1 MPLVSALAASHAP
14 NILLEP
20 GREWEDFMD
29 LHYSMAPQVSASRPT
44 FEQQKQLRQEAE
56 AAFAALRAD
65 LEAARP
71 DVLIVVANDQFV
83 NFFWN
88 NIPTFF
94 VTIGDE
100 VKGQFTRHRFH
111 YRNHKEL
118 GKAIIRAGMDKGIDF
133 SYGERIELQHTQN
146 VPLYFLLPEPKIPI
160 LPLYV
165 NTWVDPA
172 PSPRRCYQVGE
183 LIREVA
189 GDSKE
194 RVAILATGGL
204 SHFPG
209 SPRIGE
215 IDEGFDHK
223 LLEVMRQGKGRS
235 LVEYSV
241 ADLLQ
246 AGDTEFLNWMVV
258 VGAVG
263 DVKATYT
270 AYMPDFV
277 ATGWGFVSWKMNES
291 RV

>member
-1 MPLVSALAASHAP
+1 MPLVSALCASHAP

-29 LHYSMAPQVSASRPT
+29 LHYSMAPSGTASRPT
-44 FEQQKQLRQEAE
+44 FDQQKKLRQDAE
-56 AAFAALRAD
+56 TAFAALRSD
-65 LEAARP
+65 LEQANP

-94 VTIGDE
+94 VTTADE
-100 VKGQFTRHRFH
+100 VKGQFTQHKFH
-111 YRNHKEL
+111 YKNHKEL
-118 GKAIIRAGMDKGIDF
+118 GKAIVRAGMERGIDF
-133 SYGERIELQHTQN
+133 SYGEHIELQHTQN
-146 VPLYFLLPEPKIPI
+146 VPLYFLLPQPTIPI
-160 LPLYV
+160 LPVYV
-165 NTWVDPA
+165 NTWVDPS

-183 LIREVA
+183 LIRAVA
-189 GDSKE
+189 EQSSE

-215 IDEGFDHK
+215 IDESFDHQ
-223 LLEVMRQGKGRS
+223 LLDVMRQGKGKG
-235 LVEYSV
+235 LVDYSV
-241 ADLLQ
+241 QDLLQ

-258 VGAVG
+258 VGAIG
-263 DVKATYT
+263 DAKATYT

-277 ATGWGFVSWKMNES
+277 ATGWGFVSWKLS
-291 RV
+291 

>member
-20 GREWEDFMD
+20 GAEWEDFMN
-29 LHYSMAPQVSASRPT
+29 LHYSMAPQGSASRPT
-44 FEQQKQLRQEAE
+44 LEQQKKLRQDAE
-56 AAFAALRAD
+56 TAFAALRAD
-65 LEAARP
+65 LEQARP

-94 VTIGDE
+94 VTLADQ
-100 VKGQFTRHRFH
+100 VKGQFTRHRFR

-118 GKAIIRAGMDKGIDF
+118 GRAIVRAGMDKGIDF
-133 SYGERIELQHTQN
+133 SFGEHIELQHTQN
-146 VPLYFLLPEPKIPI
+146 VPLYFLLPEPTIPI
-160 LPLYV
+160 LPIYV

-172 PSPRRCYQVGE
+172 PTPRRCYQVGE

-189 GDSKE
+189 TQSSE

-215 IDEGFDHK
+215 IDTQFDHK
-223 LLEVMRQGKGRS
+223 LLEVMRQGQGPS
-235 LVEYSV
+235 LAGYSV
-241 ADLLQ
+241 EELLQ
-246 AGDTEFLNWMVV
+246 AGDSEFLNWMVV
-258 VGAVG
+258 VGSVG
-263 DVKATYT
+263 AAKATYT
-270 AYMPDFV
+270 SYMPDFV
-277 ATGWGFVSWKMNES
+277 ATGWGFVSWKL
-291 RV
+291 

>member
-1 MPLVSALAASHAP
+1 MALVSALAASHAP

-29 LHYSMAPQVSASRPT
+29 LHYSMAPQSSATRPT
-44 FEQQKQLRQEAE
+44 LDQQLKLRKDAE
-56 AAFAALRAD
+56 AAFAVLRAD
-65 LEAARP
+65 MEQAKP

-94 VTIGDE
+94 VAVGDE
-100 VKGQFTRHRFH
+100 AKGQFTRHKFH

-118 GKAIIRAGMDKGIDF
+118 GKAIVRAGIDRGIDF
-133 SYGERIELQHTQN
+133 SYGEHIELQHTQN
-146 VPLYFLLPEPKIPI
+146 VPLYFLLPEPTIPI
-160 LPLYV
+160 LPIYV

-172 PSPRRCYQVGE
+172 PSPRRCYQIGE
-183 LIREVA
+183 LIRDVA
-189 GDSKE
+189 AGAKE

-215 IDEGFDHK
+215 IDEKFDHQ
-223 LLEVMRQGKGRS
+223 LLEVMRQGRGKT
-235 LVEYSV
+235 LVDYSV
-241 ADLLQ
+241 QDLLA

-258 VGAVG
+258 LGAVG
-263 DVKATYT
+263 DAKASYT
-270 AYMPDFV
+270 EYMPDFV
-277 ATGWGFVSWKMNES
+277 ATGWGFVSWKL
-291 RV
+291 

>member
-20 GREWEDFMD
+20 GREWEDFMN
-29 LHYSMAPQVSASRPT
+29 LHYSMAPQSTASRPT
-44 FEQQKQLRQEAE
+44 FEQQKKLRQDAE
-56 AAFAALRAD
+56 AAFAALRTD
-65 LEAARP
+65 LEAAKP

-94 VTIGDE
+94 VTIADE
-100 VKGQFTRHRFH
+100 VQGQFTRHKFH

-118 GKAIIRAGMDKGIDF
+118 GKAIVRAGMDRGIDF
-133 SYGERIELQHTQN
+133 SYGEHIELQHTQN
-146 VPLYFLLPEPKIPI
+146 VPLYFLLREPTIPI
-160 LPLYV
+160 LPIYV

-183 LIREVA
+183 LIRAVA
-189 GDSKE
+189 DQSQE

-215 IDEGFDHK
+215 IDESFDHK
-223 LLEVMRQGKGRS
+223 LLEVMREGKGKS
-235 LVEYSV
+235 LIDYSV
-241 ADLLQ
+241 QDLLQ

-263 DVKATYT
+263 DAKASFT

-277 ATGWGFVSWKMNES
+277 ATGWGFVSWKS
-291 RV
+291 L

>member
-1 MPLVSALAASHAP
+1 MPFVSALAASHAP

-20 GREWEDFMD
+20 GHEWEDFMN
-29 LHYSMAPQVSASRPT
+29 LHYSMAPSGTASRPT
-44 FEQQKQLRQEAE
+44 VEQQLKLRRDAE
-56 AAFAALRAD
+56 TAFATLRRD
-65 LEAARP
+65 LEQARP
-71 DVLIVVANDQFV
+71 DVLIVIANDQFV

-94 VTIGDE
+94 VSIGDE
-100 VKGQFTRHRFH
+100 VKGQFTRHKFH
-111 YRNHKEL
+111 YRNHKDL
-118 GKAIIRAGMDKGIDF
+118 GKAIVRSGMEKGIDF
-133 SYGERIELQHTQN
+133 SYGERVELQHTQT
-146 VPLYFLLPEPKIPI
+146 VPLYFLLPEPTIPI
-160 LPLYV
+160 LPIYV

-172 PSPRRCYQVGE
+172 PSPKRCYHIGE

-189 GDSKE
+189 DQAKE

-215 IDEGFDHK
+215 IDESFDHK
-223 LLEVMRQGKGRS
+223 LLEVLRQGKGRS
-235 LVEYSV
+235 LADYSV
-241 ADLLQ
+241 QDLLQ

-263 DVKATYT
+263 EAKATYT

-277 ATGWGFVSWKMNES
+277 ATGWGFVSWKFN
-291 RV
+291 

>member
-20 GREWEDFMD
+20 GPEWEDFMN
-29 LHYSMAPQVSASRPT
+29 LHYSMAPQGTARRPS
-44 FEQQKQLRQEAE
+44 FEQQAKLRKDAE

-65 LEAARP
+65 LEAAKP

-94 VTIGDE
+94 VTIADA
-100 VKGQFTRHRFH
+100 VKGQFTRHKFH
-111 YRNHKEL
+111 YQNHKEL
-118 GKAIIRAGMDKGIDF
+118 GKAIIRAGMAGGIDF
-133 SYGERIELQHTQN
+133 SYGEHIELQHTQN
-146 VPLYFLLPEPKIPI
+146 VPLYFLLPEPTIPI
-160 LPLYV
+160 LPIYV

-183 LIREVA
+183 LIRAVA
-189 GDSKE
+189 DQSKE

-215 IDEGFDHK
+215 IDESFDHK
-223 LLEVMRQGKGRS
+223 LLEVMRQGKGKS
-235 LVEYSV
+235 LVDYSV
-241 ADLLQ
+241 QDLLQ

-258 VGAVG
+258 IGAVG
-263 DVKATYT
+263 NAKATYT

-277 ATGWGFVSWKMNES
+277 ATGWGFVSWKS
-291 RV
+291 L

>member
-29 LHYSMAPQVSASRPT
+29 LHYSMAPQSSASRPT
-44 FEQQKQLRQEAE
+44 FEQQKKLRQDAE
-56 AAFAALRAD
+56 TAFAALRKD
-65 LEAARP
+65 LEAAQP

-94 VTIGDE
+94 VAVGDE
-100 VKGQFTRHRFH
+100 VEGQFTRHHFH
-111 YRNHKEL
+111 YRNHKNL
-118 GKAIIRAGMDKGIDF
+118 GKAIVRAGMERGIDF
-133 SYGERIELQHTQN
+133 SYGEKIELQHTQN
-146 VPLYFLLPEPKIPI
+146 VPLYFLLREPKIPV
-160 LPLYV
+160 LPIYV

-183 LIREVA
+183 LIRAVA
-189 GDSKE
+189 ANSNE
-194 RVAILATGGL
+194 RIAILATGGL

-223 LLEVMRQGKGRS
+223 LLEVLRQGNGRT
-235 LVEYSV
+235 LVDYSV
-241 ADLLQ
+241 QDLLQ

-258 VGAVG
+258 IGAVG
-263 DVKATYT
+263 DAKASYT

-277 ATGWGFVSWKMNES
+277 ATGWGFVSWKL
-291 RV
+291 

>member
-20 GREWEDFMD
+20 GAEWEDFMN
-29 LHYSMAPQVSASRPT
+29 LHYSMAPQGSATRPT
-44 FEQQKQLRQEAE
+44 LEQQKKLRKDAE
-56 AAFAALRAD
+56 EAFAVLRAD
-65 LEAARP
+65 LEGAKP

-94 VTIGDE
+94 VTTADE
-100 VKGQFTRHRFH
+100 VKGQFTRHKFQ
-111 YRNHKEL
+111 YQNHKDL
-118 GKAIIRAGMDKGIDF
+118 GRAIVRAGMQKGIDF
-133 SYGERIELQHTQN
+133 SFGEHIELQHTQV

-160 LPLYV
+160 LPIYV

-172 PSPRRCYQVGE
+172 PSPGRCYKVGE
-183 LIREVA
+183 VIREVA
-189 GDSKE
+189 DHSDQ

-215 IDEGFDHK
+215 IDTNFDHK
-223 LLEVMRQGKGRS
+223 LLEVMREGKGRS
-235 LVEYSV
+235 LVDYSV
-241 ADLLQ
+241 EELLQ

-258 VGAVG
+258 IGTVG
-263 DVKATYT
+263 DARASHTS
-270 AYMPDFV
+270 YMPDLV
-277 ATGWGFVSWKMNES
+277 ATGWGFVSWRLN
-291 RV
+291 

>member
-1 MPLVSALAASHAP
+1 MPLVCALAASHAP

-29 LHYSMAPQVSASRPT
+29 LHYSMAPQSSASRPT
-44 FEQQKQLRQEAE
+44 LDQQKKLRRDAE
-56 AAFAALRAD
+56 AAFAVLRNDFEQAK
-65 LEAARP
+65 P

-94 VTIGDE
+94 VTVGDE
-100 VKGQFTRHRFH
+100 VKGQFTRHNFH

-118 GKAIIRAGMDKGIDF
+118 GKQIIRAGMEKGIDF
-133 SYGERIELQHTQN
+133 SFGEHIELQHTQN
-146 VPLYFLLPEPKIPI
+146 VPLHFLLPEPKIPI
-160 LPLYV
+160 LPIYV

-172 PSPRRCYQVGE
+172 PSPGRCYRVGE
-183 LIREVA
+183 LVRAVA
-189 GDSKE
+189 DDSKE

-215 IDEGFDHK
+215 IDETFDHK
-223 LLEVMRQGKGRS
+223 LLEVMRDGKGRS
-235 LVEYSV
+235 LIEYSV
-241 ADLLQ
+241 QDLLQ

-258 VGAVG
+258 IGAIG
-263 DVKATYT
+263 DAKAGYT

-277 ATGWGFVSWKMNES
+277 ATGWGFVSWKL
-291 RV
+291 

>member
-20 GREWEDFMD
+20 GAEWEDFMK
-29 LHYSMAPQVSASRPT
+29 LHYSMAPQGAASKPSL
-44 FEQQKQLRQEAE
+44 EQQKKLRRDAE
-56 AAFAALRAD
+56 EAFAVLRVDMERAK
-65 LEAARP
+65 P

-94 VTIGDE
+94 VTVADE
-100 VKGQFTRHRFH
+100 VKGQFTRHKFH

-118 GKAIIRAGMDKGIDF
+118 GRAIVRAGMDKSIDF
-133 SYGERIELQHTQN
+133 SFGERIELQHTQV

-160 LPLYV
+160 LPIYV

-172 PSPRRCYQVGE
+172 PTPRRCYEVGE
-183 LIREVA
+183 LIRAVA
-189 GDSKE
+189 EHRDE

-215 IDEGFDHK
+215 IDTQFDHK
-223 LLEVMRQGKGRS
+223 LLEVMRQGKGKS
-235 LVEYSV
+235 LVDYSV
-241 ADLLQ
+241 QDLLE
-246 AGDTEFLNWMVV
+246 AGDSEFLNWMVV
-258 VGAVG
+258 LGAIG
-263 DVKATYT
+263 DAKASYT
-270 AYMPDFV
+270 TYMPDFV
-277 ATGWGFVSWKMNES
+277 ATGWGFVSWKL
-291 RV
+291 

>member
-29 LHYSMAPQVSASRPT
+29 LHYSMAPSGSVSRPT
-44 FEQQKQLRQEAE
+44 FEQQKKLRQDAE
-56 AAFAALRAD
+56 KAFAVLRAD
-65 LEAARP
+65 LEQAKP
-71 DVLIVVANDQFV
+71 EVLIVVANDQFV

-94 VTIGDE
+94 VTVGDE
-100 VKGQFTRHRFH
+100 VKGQFTQHKFH
-111 YRNHKEL
+111 YKNHKEL
-118 GKAIIRAGMDKGIDF
+118 GKAIVRAGMENGIDF
-133 SYGERIELQHTQN
+133 SYGEHIELQHTQN
-146 VPLYFLLPEPKIPI
+146 VPLYFLLPKPTIPI
-160 LPLYV
+160 LPIYV

-183 LIREVA
+183 LIRAVA
-189 GDSKE
+189 DRSPE

-215 IDEGFDHK
+215 IDESFDHK
-223 LLEVMRQGKGRS
+223 LLDVMRQGNGKS
-235 LVEYSV
+235 LVDYSV
-241 ADLLQ
+241 QDLLQ
-246 AGDTEFLNWMVV
+246 AGDSEFLNWMVV
-258 VGAVG
+258 VGAIG
-263 DVKATYT
+263 DAKASYT

-277 ATGWGFVSWKMNES
+277 ATGWGFVSWKLQN
-291 RV
+291 